1 MIRPGIVH
9 GLDRAIDF
17 ATLQAGPVFQ
27 THPPVFIDPSSIVL
41 LPGVYLE
48 LDDGTHV
55 LEENA

>member
-1 MIRPGIVH
+1 MKGP
-9 GLDRAIDF
+9 DF
-17 ATLQAGPVFQ
+17 STPVMAPTFQ
-27 THPPVFIDPSSIVL
+27 THPPVFIDPSSIVF